1 MALEIKIPAVGESIT
16 EVTIAKWLKQD
27 GDAVKRDEVIAE
39 LESDKATF
47 ELPAEAD
54 GILKIRVAEGE
65 TIGIGTIIADLDGA
79 GGNGAAP
86 AAAAS
91 PAPAA
96 APAAVPTATADPVAK
111 GEENPAA
118 SNQSGYGGAPAGNES
133 KDPATPG
140 APAAAA
146 APAAGGAAPAGGGT
160 IEMKIPTVGE
170 SITEV
175 TVAKWLKEDGAQVSR
190 DEVIAELESDKA
202 TFELPAEGSGTL
214 RHAVKEGETIA
225 IGTVIAR
232 IEGGSGAG
240 AAPAPAAAAPAAQ
253 AAPTAALASAPAAGG
268 AATYATRVPSPAA
281 GKILG
286 EKGIA
291 ATDVAGTGRDG
302 RITKE
307 DAQNAQA
314 KPAAPAPQAAPAA
327 APAAPAP
334 AASSAPAASG
344 TRTQRR
350 ERMSNLRKTVAR
362 RLVTVKNETAM
373 LTTFNEVNMQPIMDL
388 RTKFKDKFK
397 EKNGVGLGFMS
408 FFTKAVC
415 VALKEWPSVNAQ
427 IDGTDIVFN
436 DFCDISIAVS
446 APKGLVVPVIRNAE
460 LLSFDGV
467 EKEVVRLAT
476 LARDNKLTIE
486 QMTGGTFT
494 ITNGGVFGSM
504 MSTPII
510 NAPQSAILGMHNI
523 VQRPIAENGQVVIRP
538 MMYLALSYDHR
549 IIDGRESVSF
559 LVRVKELLEDPT
571 RLLLGV

>member
-1 MALEIKIPAVGESIT
+1 MPLEIKIPAVGESIT
-16 EVTIAKWLKQD
+16 EVTIAKWLKKD
-27 GDAVKRDEVIAE
+27 GEAVKRDEVIAE

-47 ELPAEAD
+47 ELPAETD

-65 TIGIGTIIADLDGA
+65 TIGIGTVIADLDSAATGSA
-79 GGNGAAP
+79 APTAAP
-86 AAAAS
+86 AA
-91 PAPAA
+91 PVPAA
-96 APAAVPTATADPVAK
+96 AAADPIAK
-111 GEENPAA
+111 GEENPQA
-118 SNQSGYGGAPAGNES
+118 SDQAGYGGTPAG
-133 KDPATPG
+133 G
-140 APAAAA
+140 AA
-146 APAAGGAAPAGGGT
+146 APAAPAGGGGT

-202 TFELPAEGSGTL
+202 TFELPAEAAGTL

-225 IGTVIAR
+225 IGAVIAR
-232 IEGGSGAG
+232 IEGGVTSGGAPA
-240 AAPAPAAAAPAAQ
+240 AAPAPAATSAAPV
-253 AAPTAALASAPAAGG
+253 AALATAPASSG
-268 AATYATRVPSPAA
+268 AATYATGVPSPAA

-291 ATDVAGTGRDG
+291 ASDVAGTGRDG

-314 KPAAPAPQAAPAA
+314 KAV
-327 APAAPAP
+327 APAP
-334 AASSAPAASG
+334 AAALAASVPAAAATVPAAPAAGGS
-344 TRTQRR
+344 REVRR

-362 RLVTVKNETAM
+362 RLVSVKNETAM
-373 LTTFNEVNMQPIMDL
+373 LTTFNEVNMQPIMDM
-388 RTKFKDKFK
+388 RTKFKDQFK
-397 EKNGVGLGFMS
+397 AKNGVNLGFMS

-415 VALKEWPSVNAQ
+415 VALQEWPSVNAQ

-436 DFCDISIAVS
+436 SFCDISIAVS

-460 LLSFDGV
+460 QLSFDGI

-504 MSTPII
+504 LSTPII

-523 VQRPIAENGQVVIRP
+523 IQRPIAENGQVVIRP

>member
-1 MALEIKIPAVGESIT
+1 MPLEIKIPAVGESIT
-16 EVTIAKWLKQD
+16 EVTIAKWLKKD
-27 GDAVKRDEVIAE
+27 GEAVKRDEVIAE

-54 GILKIRVAEGE
+54 GVLKIRVAEGE
-65 TIGIGTIIADLDGA
+65 TIGIGTIIADLDGVA
-79 GGNGAAP
+79 SNGAAAAAP
-86 AAAAS
+86 AAS
-91 PAPAA
+91 APAA
-96 APAAVPTATADPVAK
+96 APVAVPAADPVAK

-118 SNQSGYGGAPAGNES
+118 SDQAGYGG
-133 KDPATPG
+133 TP
-140 APAAAA
+140 
-146 APAAGGAAPAGGGT
+146 AGGAAPAAPAAAPAAGGGT

-202 TFELPAEGSGTL
+202 TFELPAEASGTL

-232 IEGGSGAG
+232 IEGGGSQVPRGVAV
-240 AAPAPAAAAPAAQ
+240 APAAVQ
-253 AAPTAALASAPAAGG
+253 AAPVAALATAPAGSG
-268 AATYATRVPSPAA
+268 AATYATGVPSPAA

-314 KPAAPAPQAAPAA
+314 KPAAPAPAA
-327 APAAPAP
+327 APAAPAAQP
-334 AASSAPAASG
+334 ATSG
-344 TRTQRR
+344 QQPGSRNQRR

-362 RLVTVKNETAM
+362 RLVSVKNETAM

-460 LLSFDGV
+460 QLSFEGV